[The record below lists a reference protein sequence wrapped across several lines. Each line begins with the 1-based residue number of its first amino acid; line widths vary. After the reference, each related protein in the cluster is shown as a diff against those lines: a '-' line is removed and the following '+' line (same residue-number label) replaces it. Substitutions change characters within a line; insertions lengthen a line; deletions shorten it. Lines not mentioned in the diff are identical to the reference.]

1 MKPHT
6 EYKFFSGL
14 TACQIPRHWGS
25 SKIKYLAE
33 IQTGTTPSIAKED
46 AFQEEGGLPWFTPD
60 DLDETGEPSR
70 ASKFLTIQGE
80 KEVKPIAA
88 NSTLICCIGS
98 IGKTGFTN
106 EKASSNQQI
115 NAVTFH
121 ESKKFGFYSILNC
134 KEAMECMATGNV
146 LRILNSTRLGG
157 IEIPV
162 PPRIEREQI
171 TQYLDRETG
180 KIDALIAEQQ
190 RLIELLQEKRQ
201 AVISHAVTKG
211 LNPDAPMKESGVE
224 WLGEV
229 PGHWVGCRFK
239 HCLIGLTDA
248 EHKTCPD
255 YEEGEY
261 LIIRTSNIREGVL
274 ITEGAKY
281 TDANGYKEWTTRCTP
296 QEGDIVFTREAPAGE
311 ACIIPEGVTACLGQR
326 TVLMHPRCSKVTP
339 EYLVSSIYSGAAK
352 TFIQNLSQG
361 STVAHLNMSEIGN
374 MPIALP
380 PLDEQLEINKYTRDK
395 SQKFDDLMKQARTS
409 TKLLQERRSALISA
423 AVTGQI
429 DVRGFATA
437 EEVAA

>member
-1 MKPHT
+1 MKPYP
-6 EYKFFSGL
+6 EYKFSSGL

-33 IQTGTTPSIAKED
+33 IQTGTTPCISKED

-80 KEVKPIAA
+80 EEVKQIAA
-88 NSTLICCIGS
+88 NSTLTCCIGS

-106 EKASSNQQI
+106 EKASTNQQI

-121 ESKKFGFYSILNC
+121 ESNKFGFYSILNC

-171 TQYLDRETG
+171 TQYLNRETE

-190 RLIELLQEKRQ
+190 QLIELLQEKRQ
-201 AVISHAVTKG
+201 AALSHAVTKG
-211 LNPDAPMKESGVE
+211 LNPDAPMRDSGVE

-229 PGHWVGCRFK
+229 PEHWDVR
-239 HCLIGLTDA
+239 
-248 EHKTCPD
+248 
-255 YEEGEY
+255 
-261 LIIRTSNIREGVL
+261 NI
-274 ITEGAKY
+274 
-281 TDANGYKEWTTRCTP
+281 
-296 QEGDIVFTREAPAGE
+296 
-311 ACIIPEGVTACLGQR
+311 
-326 TVLMHPRCSKVTP
+326 SKVTSKITNGYVGP
-339 EYLVSSIYSGAAK
+339 TRDILRPAGVPYIQATHIKEGEVRFDQNYFVEESWSEKHSKSILREEDVLIVQTGAGTGDIGLVTKKEDGFNCHALIILSTQEHVSGGYLAKVLMSTYGYQYLESIQTG
-352 TFIQNLSQG
+352 G
-361 STVAHLNMSEIGN
+361 MHPHLNCGN
-374 MPIALP
+374 VKFMPVPVP
-380 PLDEQLEINKYTRDK
+380 PIQEQLEIIEAISRDAEIFRDLIEAAEK
-395 SQKFDDLMKQARTS
+395 SS
-409 TKLLQERRSALISA
+409 LLLKERRSALISS

-429 DVRGFATA
+429 DVRGFVPG
-437 EEVAA
+437 EEAAV